1 MSFATD
7 TFTLLSGNS
16 AVAAIV
22 GTRISPYVRNTGD
35 DFPAVV
41 FQIPREEIESDSVG
55 RDLMRIATIEI
66 TCLART
72 YLEADSLAEA
82 VVVAIAT
89 SVPVA
94 RSLTIDRDFGD
105 PYDGSQDLVYRST
118 VTATLTGWTT

>member
-7 TFTLLSGNS
+7 TFTLLSGDS
-16 AVAAIV
+16 GVSAIV

-35 DFPAVV
+35 
-41 FQIPREEIESDSVG
+41 
-55 RDLMRIATIEI
+55 
-66 TCLART
+66 RT

-82 VVVAIAT
+82 VVVAIKTAT
-89 SVPVA
+89 PVA

>member
-1 MSFATD
+1 MCFATD
-7 TFTLLSGNS
+7 TFTLLSGDS
-16 AVAAIV
+16 GVSAIV

-41 FQIPREEIESDSVG
+41 FEIPREEIESDAEG

-82 VVVAIAT
+82 VVVAIKTA
-89 SVPVA
+89 VPVA

-118 VTATLTGWTT
+118 VTATLTAG

>member
-7 TFTLLSGNS
+7 IYTLLSTTDGVS
-16 AVAAIV
+16 DIV
-22 GTRISPYVRNTGD
+22 GSRISPYVRNTGD
-35 DFPAVV
+35 EFPAVV
-41 FQIPREEIESDSVG
+41 FQIPREEIESDSAG

-72 YLEADSLAEA
+72 YIDADLLAEA
-82 VVVAIAT
+82 VVIAVKGAT
-89 SVPVA
+89 PVA

-118 VTATLTGWTT
+118 VTATLTGSTT